1 MTKQMIFDECC
12 KRTIHKQN
20 LPGTFK
26 CSQNT
31 ADSRI
36 KRKSLFGDARGSPL
50 IEIEILI
57 CMGKL
62 KHSLKTSESIM
73 LINSLIKA
81 TDYQTRL
88 IEWKKKHKIYA
99 ENDESLGKIGRRY
112 WRSFL
117 KRNQHKL
124 RSKKG
129 KKYDL
134 D

>member
-1 MTKQMIFDECC
+1 
-12 KRTIHKQN
+12 
-20 LPGTFK
+20 
-26 CSQNT
+26 
-31 ADSRI
+31 
-36 KRKSLFGDARGSPL
+36 
-50 IEIEILI
+50 
-57 CMGKL
+57 
-62 KHSLKTSESIM
+62 M

-81 TDYQTRL
+81 TDYQTHL